1 MDRVAPTGPG
11 EPCTGDGPA
20 MTISRQD
27 PNRRRLFA
35 ASAAAVWIAAGL
47 GYIILEAIAAAGFR
61 YHYSYA
67 HNVISDLG
75 VTSRGMFQG
84 HTIDSPLA
92 YLMNT
97 AFCLQGSLFLVGAI
111 LMVRA
116 FENRRGALFLALA
129 ATNAVGNFLVATVH
143 SGPIAQADGTN
154 WVHDTGALLAIV
166 GGNAAILAGSSIVRN
181 VSGPLYRGVSVGL
194 AVLGLLSFMLLV
206 IGSKIAAINVL
217 PPAVWERCSVY
228 SIIAWQMF
236 TAAYLLTRGS

>member
-1 MDRVAPTGPG
+1 
-11 EPCTGDGPA
+11 
-20 MTISRQD
+20 MTISTQD

-47 GYIILEAIAAAGFR
+47 GYILLEAIAAAGFR
-61 YHYSYA
+61 HHYSYA
-67 HNVISDLG
+67 HNLISDLG

-84 HTIDSPLA
+84 RTIDSPLA

-97 AFCLQGSLFLVGAI
+97 AFYLQGSLFLVGAL

-116 FENRRGALFLALA
+116 FENRRGALFLTLA

-143 SGPIAQADGTN
+143 SGPIAQADGTT

-181 VSGPLYRGVSVGL
+181 VSAPWYRGVSVGL

-206 IGSKIAAINVL
+206 IGLKIAAINVL
-217 PPAVWERCSVY
+217 PPAVCERCSVY

-236 TAAYLLTRGS
+236 TAAHLLVRGL